1 MIITVSNSST
11 GRQTN
16 FDQWD
21 CVFTEKNPAIL
32 VNENKW
38 EISLVFILSKIGWV
52 VHAKGSKK
60 SSILCVQEVVI
71 HLMYL
76 FTMGHYFLDILY
88 EEK

>member
-21 CVFTEKNPAIL
+21 CLFTDKNPAIL
-32 VNENKW
+32 VNKNRD
-38 EISLVFILSKIGWV
+38 LIGLNFVKNWMGCERQS
-52 VHAKGSKK
+52 ARKK
-60 SSILCVQEVVI
+60 TVN
-71 HLMYL
+71 
-76 FTMGHYFLDILY
+76 